1 MNRKTNIENPK
12 TASPKPG
19 QRIYRRRLLA
29 AAGAV
34 FAAVL
39 LLVALVAGMI
49 SNNRKTII
57 ETQSGQLSAISKSV
71 AVHMEALVDTLEDTL
86 EMEAGITQ
94 FEQAEE
100 AAAKGDP
107 APMEDMLRQFLDGQD
122 NLVTEM
128 SYESAGV
135 LLRARQDGKEA
146 RPLITA
152 KAMTEEDA
160 GMKITIE
167 QDEEENCYLK
177 LSQRTQKGARLSAV
191 LSFSGLYDKTASY
204 IKMGENGYVMVKSS
218 DGLIVMHQVDA
229 QIGQD
234 VLSDRQEMY
243 PDFDFSE
250 LETLIAHQEEGRSG
264 VEIYHSYW
272 WAEDPPRPVR
282 KVSAYDPVFIGDDF
296 LIVSAVIDY
305 AEITVPLQEAT
316 VRIVAAAALLVLFL
330 AAFFWLIW
338 LLARRQRQ
346 VEMEN
351 LRLKEINEG
360 LEELRKQEEAMAH
373 RQRLQL
379 IGTMTGGIA
388 HEFNNLLT
396 PIMGYSAMMLEEMEE
411 HDKYYED
418 VREILNSAERAKE
431 IIGQISAFGRKN
443 SQKEFCDLLI
453 GQTAAKAML
462 VAESGK
468 PKQVE
473 ISMDL
478 VFEPYYLYGNETE
491 IHQIVLNLC
500 TNAFHAMESGGT
512 LTVSGRVKAGREVSG
527 ETEEMKRFFA
537 GREEEKFYELT
548 FSDTG
553 CGMTE
558 EIKSQIFD
566 PFFTT
571 RRTGEGTGLGLFMV
585 HRMVEAYRGG
595 IFAES
600 APGMGTTFRIFFP
613 VHKNEG

>member
-204 IKMGENGYVMVKSS
+204 IKMGENGYVMGSLSCTRWTPRSARMSS
-218 DGLIVMHQVDA
+218 
-229 QIGQD
+229 
-234 VLSDRQEMY
+234 
-243 PDFDFSE
+243 P
-250 LETLIAHQEEGRSG
+250 T
-264 VEIYHSYW
+264 
-272 WAEDPPRPVR
+272 
-282 KVSAYDPVFIGDDF
+282 
-296 LIVSAVIDY
+296 
-305 AEITVPLQEAT
+305 
-316 VRIVAAAALLVLFL
+316 
-330 AAFFWLIW
+330 
-338 LLARRQRQ
+338 
-346 VEMEN
+346 
-351 LRLKEINEG
+351 
-360 LEELRKQEEAMAH
+360 
-373 RQRLQL
+373 
-379 IGTMTGGIA
+379 
-388 HEFNNLLT
+388 
-396 PIMGYSAMMLEEMEE
+396 
-411 HDKYYED
+411 
-418 VREILNSAERAKE
+418 
-431 IIGQISAFGRKN
+431 GRK
-443 SQKEFCDLLI
+443 C
-453 GQTAAKAML
+453 TR
-462 VAESGK
+462 
-468 PKQVE
+468 
-473 ISMDL
+473 IS
-478 VFEPYYLYGNETE
+478 
-491 IHQIVLNLC
+491 
-500 TNAFHAMESGGT
+500 
-512 LTVSGRVKAGREVSG
+512 
-527 ETEEMKRFFA
+527 
-537 GREEEKFYELT
+537 T
-548 FSDTG
+548 FPSL
-553 CGMTE
+553 
-558 EIKSQIFD
+558 
-566 PFFTT
+566 
-571 RRTGEGTGLGLFMV
+571 RR
-585 HRMVEAYRGG
+585 
-595 IFAES
+595 
-600 APGMGTTFRIFFP
+600 
-613 VHKNEG
+613 

>member
-1 MNRKTNIENPK
+1 
-12 TASPKPG
+12 
-19 QRIYRRRLLA
+19 
-29 AAGAV
+29 
-34 FAAVL
+34 
-39 LLVALVAGMI
+39 
-49 SNNRKTII
+49 
-57 ETQSGQLSAISKSV
+57 
-71 AVHMEALVDTLEDTL
+71 
-86 EMEAGITQ
+86 
-94 FEQAEE
+94 
-100 AAAKGDP
+100 
-107 APMEDMLRQFLDGQD
+107 
-122 NLVTEM
+122 
-128 SYESAGV
+128 
-135 LLRARQDGKEA
+135 
-146 RPLITA
+146 
-152 KAMTEEDA
+152 
-160 GMKITIE
+160 
-167 QDEEENCYLK
+167 
-177 LSQRTQKGARLSAV
+177 
-191 LSFSGLYDKTASY
+191 
-204 IKMGENGYVMVKSS
+204 MGENGYVMVKSS

-234 VLSDRQEMY
+234 VLSDRKEMY

-431 IIGQISAFGRKN
+431 IIGQSFSLRA
-443 SQKEFCDLLI
+443 
-453 GQTAAKAML
+453 
-462 VAESGK
+462 
-468 PKQVE
+468 
-473 ISMDL
+473 
-478 VFEPYYLYGNETE
+478 
-491 IHQIVLNLC
+491 
-500 TNAFHAMESGGT
+500 
-512 LTVSGRVKAGREVSG
+512 
-527 ETEEMKRFFA
+527 
-537 GREEEKFYELT
+537 EKFSKRVL
-548 FSDTG
+548 
-553 CGMTE
+553 
-558 EIKSQIFD
+558 
-566 PFFTT
+566 
-571 RRTGEGTGLGLFMV
+571 
-585 HRMVEAYRGG
+585 
-595 IFAES
+595 
-600 APGMGTTFRIFFP
+600 
-613 VHKNEG
+613 